1 MNGWLIA
8 GTVVASIGLVLVL
21 VGGSGPQRASGS
33 GGLTSRAELARTAGL
48 KTERGWV
55 EWLGLGLTVGGFVMG
70 IVGLFLG

>member
-21 VGGSGPQRASGS
+21 AGGSGPQRASGS
-33 GGLTSRAELARTAGL
+33 GAVTSPAELARTTGL
-48 KTERGWV
+48 KAERGWV